1 MCSRLGDLSLVIP
14 IFWMQ
19 ESHKGGST
27 WESWILIG
35 DWEII
40 GDRSSGQVQCIFM
53 FNFRGHMRVG
63 RVATVPFFWGGGG
76 GWIAACIASY
86 PQYWPL
92 FLAALHLW
100 ARSCITIEQQV
111 TFSYVCENILW
122 VQWTRVAFLI
132 HCQLGTSCINRHFCI
147 LDVAEIESFICCL
160 FSCVMGGHDATW
172 LLIAIN
178 APLHSWFVYVDFVV
192 VLN

>member
-1 MCSRLGDLSLVIP
+1 MCSRPGDLSVVIP

-19 ESHKGGST
+19 ESHKGGRT

-40 GDRSSGQVQCIFM
+40 GNKLGGQVQCIFI
-53 FNFRGHMRVG
+53 FNFRGWQSHPRFCF
-63 RVATVPFFWGGGG
+63 VAILFL
-76 GWIAACIASY
+76 SY
-86 PQYWPL
+86 PQYWSL
-92 FLAALHLW
+92 FFFAALHLW
-100 ARSCITIEQQV
+100 AQSCITIEQQV

>member
-1 MCSRLGDLSLVIP
+1 M
-14 IFWMQ
+14 
-19 ESHKGGST
+19 
-27 WESWILIG
+27 
-35 DWEII
+35 
-40 GDRSSGQVQCIFM
+40 DRSNAFSCLILEVTWGLAESPLC
-53 FNFRGHMRVG
+53 
-63 RVATVPFFWGGGG
+63 FFLGGGG
-76 GWIAACIASY
+76 GWVAASIASY

-100 ARSCITIEQQV
+100 AGSCITIEQQV

-160 FSCVMGGHDATW
+160 FSCVMEGHDATW

-178 APLHSWFVYVDFVV
+178 APFHSWFVYVDFVV
-192 VLN
+192 VLNKECDQESCTFKSAKKQKKVCDCCDWIRYIW

>member
-1 MCSRLGDLSLVIP
+1 MGIR
-14 IFWMQ
+14 Q
-19 ESHKGGST
+19 GGRT

-40 GDRSSGQVQCIFM
+40 GNKSGEQVQAIFM
-53 FNFRGHMRVG
+53 FNFRGHIRVD
-63 RVATVPFFWGGGG
+63 RVTTVCVVFVLFFLFFLGGVGWGGG
-76 GWIAACIASY
+76 IATVIVSY
-86 PQYWPL
+86 PQYWSL
-92 FLAALHLW
+92 FFAALHLW
-100 ARSCITIEQQV
+100 AHRCITIEQQV

-132 HCQLGTSCINRHFCI
+132 HSVNLEHISCINRHFCI

-172 LLIAIN
+172 LLIAIK
-178 APLHSWFVYVDFVV
+178 ARFHLWFVYVDFVV